1 MNATRWRIAG
11 IAAVCVLMASLL
23 VAVGFLGRMV
33 LEPSQTAVVTTSE
46 GTDLDP
52 EVINE
57 IIAILGEDFVEPDRA
72 TPELLFDGAIRG
84 IFSEG
89 LNDPHSG
96 YINPRDYALARD
108 DFSGG
113 FQGIGATVQQQD
125 DYVVIQR
132 TLPGTPAER
141 AGLRAG
147 DVILTVNGE
156 DAAGWSVQQ
165 AVLKIRGPRGTEVEL
180 RVRHGDRTEET
191 YKLKRD
197 DVLVASVSVLPPGGT
212 LKDASGTE
220 ATDISYIH
228 IASFTSRT
236 PKELTD
242 LINEA
247 NRAGKKGLILDV
259 RGNPGGLLSE
269 TAQIADF
276 FLDNGV
282 IVSQVDRDGREQRID
297 ARPGQLTQ
305 LPVVIVQDQESASGS
320 EVLAA
325 ALRDNGRAKVIGSR
339 SFGKGAV
346 NHYRELTNGGA
357 VYVTIAR
364 WLTPLG
370 EQIEGQ
376 GVPPDVEV
384 AATQTED
391 VPVFRAI
398 DMLRSGAAAAA
409 PRRSS

>member
-1 MNATRWRIAG
+1 MNAARWRIAG
-11 IAAVCVLMASLL
+11 IASVCVLLAALL

-33 LEPSQTAVVTTSE
+33 LEPQKPTIAAVPE
-46 GTDLDP
+46 GTDVDP
-52 EVINE
+52 EIINE

-72 TPELLFDGAIRG
+72 TPELLFDGAIQG

-96 YINPRDYALARD
+96 YISPRDYQLARD

-113 FQGIGATVQQQD
+113 FQGIGATVQQQE

-147 DVILTVNGE
+147 DVILSVNGE

-191 YKLKRD
+191 FKLKRD
-197 DVLVASVSVLPPGGT
+197 DVLVASVSVLPPGGV

-228 IASFTSRT
+228 IGAFTSRT

-325 ALRDNGRAKVIGSR
+325 ALRDNGRAKVVGTR

-346 NHYRELTNGGA
+346 NHYRELSNGGA
-357 VYVTIAR
+357 VYVSIAR

-384 AATQTED
+384 VATQTED

-398 DMLRSGAAAAA
+398 DLLRSGQAAAG

>member
-1 MNATRWRIAG
+1 MNAIRWRVAAIAS
-11 IAAVCVLMASLL
+11 VCVVMAVLL

-33 LEPSQTAVVTTSE
+33 LEPSKPAVATLPNS
-46 GTDLDP
+46 GDIDPDL
-52 EVINE
+52 IKE

-72 TPELLFDGAIRG
+72 TPEVLFEGAIQG

-96 YINPRDYALARD
+96 YISPRDYALARD

-141 AGLRAG
+141 AGVRAG
-147 DVILTVNGE
+147 DVILAVNGE
-156 DAAGWSVQQ
+156 DATGWSVQQ
-165 AVLKIRGPRGTEVEL
+165 AVLKIRGPRGTEVQL
-180 RVRHGDRTEET
+180 KVRHGDRTEET
-191 YKLKRD
+191 YKIKRD

-212 LKDASGTE
+212 LKDASGNE
-220 ATDISYIH
+220 ASDISYIH

-242 LINEA
+242 VINAA
-247 NRAGKKGLILDV
+247 NNGGKKGLILDV

-276 FLDNGV
+276 FLDSGV

-305 LPVVIVQDQESASGS
+305 LPIVIVQDQESASGS

-325 ALRDNGRAKVIGSR
+325 ALKDHGRAMVVGSR

-346 NHYRELTNGGA
+346 NHYRELANGGA
-357 VYVTIAR
+357 VYVSIAR
-364 WLTPLG
+364 WLTPNG
-370 EQIEGQ
+370 QQIEGQ
-376 GVPPDVEV
+376 GIAPDVDV
-384 AATQTED
+384 AATQSED

-398 DMLRSGAAAAA
+398 DLLRSGAAN
-409 PRRSS
+409 PKRTG